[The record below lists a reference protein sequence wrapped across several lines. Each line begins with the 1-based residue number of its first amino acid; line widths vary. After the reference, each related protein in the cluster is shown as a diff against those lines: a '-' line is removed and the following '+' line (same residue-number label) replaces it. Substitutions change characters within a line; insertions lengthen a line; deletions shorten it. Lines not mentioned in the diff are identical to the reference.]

1 MHSLLLLGPVEA
13 DATWVEYVPGSQGMA
28 VTVASGQY
36 EPRVQGASDV
46 TYPDVEYT
54 VEIVVGSLGIQ
65 LACE

>member
-1 MHSLLLLGPVEA
+1 
-13 DATWVEYVPGSQGMA
+13 MA

-46 TYPDVEYT
+46 TYPDVEST